1 MWKRSTRPTN
11 TNMHQGKK
19 NTHTRVSTES
29 YWLAVM
35 GQSHKPCAAVRER
48 VSIAAE
54 ESMYLQ
60 WTDLHLQ
67 IRFQQRWMMGGSV
80 SVCLRACACVYLC
93 FWWVAG
99 VTTRVVGGWGSGLS
113 WEITP
118 VLRSRGGYRRQVVF
132 LGGPLNLFLKSHRI
146 TQTEIEPAD

>member
-1 MWKRSTRPTN
+1 MDGPTF
-11 TNMHQGKK
+11 TDQ
-19 NTHTRVSTES
+19 VSAEMDDG
-29 YWLAVM
+29 W
-35 GQSHKPCAAVRER
+35 QREC
-48 VSIAAE
+48 VFA
-54 ESMYLQ
+54 
-60 WTDLHLQ
+60 
-67 IRFQQRWMMGGSV
+67 
-80 SVCLRACACVYLC
+80 CLRACACVYLC